1 MSEAQFL
8 GVPDVNA
15 WLFLGLAAA
24 ALVTSFMGAVAGTA
38 GGLALL
44 AILALFF
51 TPAVMVP
58 VHAVVQLGASLSRI
72 AIMWRY
78 VMRDILLPFFIGSAL
93 GAALGGKLFIS
104 LPSGIILGAI
114 GCMIIILVWLPK
126 LSRLGGA
133 KWRFAFIGGGATF
146 LGVFVG
152 AVGTLI
158 APFVA
163 GASPDRRIHAAT
175 LAAVM
180 TMVHINK
187 LIAFGLVGVSLTAYT
202 PLLVAMI
209 AMTALGNW
217 VAIKV
222 LDRMPESLF
231 RIFFKTLITLLGIRL
246 LWVSASELG
255 LV

>member
-1 MSEAQFL
+1 M
-8 GVPDVNA
+8 
-15 WLFLGLAAA
+15 
-24 ALVTSFMGAVAGTA
+24 
-38 GGLALL
+38 
-44 AILALFF
+44 
-51 TPAVMVP
+51 
-58 VHAVVQLGASLSRI
+58 
-72 AIMWRY
+72 
-78 VMRDILLPFFIGSAL
+78 
-93 GAALGGKLFIS
+93 
-104 LPSGIILGAI
+104 
-114 GCMIIILVWLPK
+114 
-126 LSRLGGA
+126 
-133 KWRFAFIGGGATF
+133 
-146 LGVFVG
+146 GVFVG